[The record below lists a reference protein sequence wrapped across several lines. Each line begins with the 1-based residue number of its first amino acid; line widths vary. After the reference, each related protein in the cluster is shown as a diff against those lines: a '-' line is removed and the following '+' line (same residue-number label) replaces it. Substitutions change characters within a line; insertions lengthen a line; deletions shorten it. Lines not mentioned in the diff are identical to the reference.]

1 MFESAWINEM
11 ELWKVGIVF
20 IVDISLVSFVRLMI
34 VIYWGAHVY
43 IYFGAPRLYIYIYWR
58 APRDKRAKIYRDV
71 TRLYRDAP
79 KYIVT

>member
-43 IYFGAPRLYIYIYWR
+43 IYFGAPRLYIYIGAR
-58 APRDKRAKIYRDV
+58 HEIN
-71 TRLYRDAP
+71 AP
-79 KYIVT
+79 KYIET